1 MSVCIGTVGIVKANF
16 TVEEPRY
23 THTHT
28 QVHLWSMIGRLF
40 CFQSVQTK
48 YNAYRKQNKKKH
60 AGPMSPRP
68 LEALANTC
76 DQKKGKRKEKK
87 KERTFLLFSK
97 KKNKTY
103 NTLVLAHTHSHTHD
117 FPWSYTHLSRFPLIY
132 KCSDRTTLFTNFSP
146 FHFFFSSSTTD
157 KKKKQTFNRPVVV
170 FPTAETWSDFNQWA
184 WFVFFWFFLYKV
196 EYWTPPPAP
205 PPSHPP
211 SSHIKNISKECIYF
225 RLSCS

>member
-1 MSVCIGTVGIVKANF
+1 
-16 TVEEPRY
+16 
-23 THTHT
+23 
-28 QVHLWSMIGRLF
+28 
-40 CFQSVQTK
+40 
-48 YNAYRKQNKKKH
+48 
-60 AGPMSPRP
+60 MSPRP

-76 DQKKGKRKEKK
+76 DQKKRGKK

-157 KKKKQTFNRPVVV
+157 KKKRKHLIDPSSFSPQPKPGRISINEPDLF
-170 FPTAETWSDFNQWA
+170 
-184 WFVFFWFFLYKV
+184 FFWFFLYKV
-196 EYWTPPPAP
+196 EFWTPPRPRPPTHPAL
-205 PPSHPP
+205 
-211 SSHIKNISKECIYF
+211 I
-225 RLSCS
+225 